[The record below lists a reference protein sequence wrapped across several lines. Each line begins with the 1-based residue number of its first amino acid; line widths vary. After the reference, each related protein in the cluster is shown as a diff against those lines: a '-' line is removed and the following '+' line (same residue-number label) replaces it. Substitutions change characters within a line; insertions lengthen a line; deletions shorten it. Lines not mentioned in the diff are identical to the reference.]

1 MKKIIYL
8 LIITSF
14 IATSC
19 IKKEQ
24 DLKDRLKIAIKPYVS
39 SILKDSCIV
48 DSISVNK
55 IDTITEKKR
64 LMIAIGTRTDYADRY
79 IENAIKTNKLKR
91 ERLYLYDEIGLN
103 NKILKSETEK
113 LLEELNQNEKEYKK
127 MQDTINNLKEKVSK
141 TDSTQLNAFGVEG
154 VVHYTK
160 TKNNTSKTQ
169 PFYFF
174 VNKDFKIIENKDFI
188 NPQP

>member
-1 MKKIIYL
+1 MKRILYL
-8 LIITSF
+8 LIIT

-24 DLKDRLKIAIKPYVS
+24 DLKDKLKTAIIPYVGS
-39 SILKDSCIV
+39 VLKDSCIV

-64 LMIAIGTRTDYADRY
+64 LMMAIGVRADYADRY

-103 NKILKSETEK
+103 NKILKSEAEK

-141 TDSTQLNAFGVEG
+141 TDSTLLNVFGVEG

-160 TKNNTSKTQ
+160 TENNTSKTQ

-188 NPQP
+188 KPQP